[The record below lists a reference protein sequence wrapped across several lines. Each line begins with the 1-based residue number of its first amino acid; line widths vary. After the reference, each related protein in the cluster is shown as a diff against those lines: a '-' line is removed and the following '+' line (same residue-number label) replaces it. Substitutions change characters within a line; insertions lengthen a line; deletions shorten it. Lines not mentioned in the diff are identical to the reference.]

1 MNLKSANKVDTNKYE
16 VIVEVEADVFNTE
29 VNKVYRREVKKIN
42 IPGFR
47 KGKAP
52 RAIIEKMYGESV
64 FYEDAIQDLYPGA
77 LADAAEEAKLDIV
90 GVEDISVDEAGKQGF
105 TFKAVV
111 FVSPEEVDINGYEG
125 IKVEAKSTE
134 VTDELVNEKIEKVRD
149 RNSRLITVEDRP
161 VKDGDI
167 AVIDFEG
174 FVDGEAFE
182 GGKAESFNL
191 TIGSGQ
197 FIPGFEEQ
205 IIGKSTGDE
214 FTIDVTFPEE
224 YQAAELAGKASQFKI
239 KLHEIKEK
247 ELPEVDDEFVKD
259 VSDKETVEEYREEI
273 KGDLAEKLQKEA
285 DSDAER
291 QIIEKL
297 CELLEAEIPEVMYE
311 NKKNDMLRDFD
322 MQLRSQGL
330 DLKTYL
336 QYVGMSADDVKEG
349 YKEQAEQ
356 RVKLRLALEKIAE
369 KEGFTDVTD
378 EELEAEYTKLADAY
392 KMEADKVKEA
402 ISAEAL
408 RKDIAVEKAMD
419 FVKESAIK
427 E

>member
-1 MNLKSANKVDTNKYE
+1 MNLKSANKIDTNKYE

-52 RAIIEKMYGESV
+52 RAIIEKMYGEGV
-64 FYEDAIQDLYPGA
+64 FYDDAIQNLYPGA
-77 LADAAEEAKLDIV
+77 LADAAEEEKLDVV
-90 GVEDISVDEAGKQGF
+90 GVDDISVEEAGKQGF

-134 VTDELVNEKIEKVRD
+134 VTDELVNEEIEKVRD

-273 KGDLAEKLQKEA
+273 KGELAEKLQKEA

-330 DLKTYL
+330 DLKTYI
-336 QYVGMSADDVKEG
+336 QYSGMSADDIKEN
-349 YKEQAEQ
+349 YREVAEQ

-369 KEGFTDVTD
+369 KEGFTEVTD
-378 EELEAEYTKLADAY
+378 EDVEAEYNKLAEAY
-392 KMEADKVKEA
+392 KMEADKVKELVP
-402 ISAEAL
+402 IDDLKLDVVVS
-408 RKDIAVEKAMD
+408 KAMD
-419 FVKESAIK
+419 LVKENAVIK
-427 E
+427 

>member
-64 FYEDAIQDLYPGA
+64 FYEDAIQNLYPGA